1 MDLIFYCDESC
12 HIQFDHVEY
21 MSLVT
26 VFCSKSRDKN
36 INRDIRKIKEKY
48 RIDANQELKWTKISN
63 SNLQLYKEIINYIS
77 EKTYIRVRAVLAKKR
92 SVDELKLRNKTYD
105 QWYHSIYYYLLKHPL
120 DLITEAKVEFVDCF
134 LFIDKKDI
142 YTNENINILAN
153 YLNRHFAYSHNFI
166 PKAVESHEH
175 QLVQVADIIAG
186 ALTYRKRFPQSNT
199 PKNELC
205 NFIEEKLGPLSV
217 KSSYKSINYN
227 LLIMEKEEL

>member
-1 MDLIFYCDESC
+1 ME
-12 HIQFDHVEY
+12 FD
-21 MSLVT
+21 
-26 VFCSKSRDKN
+26 
-36 INRDIRKIKEKY
+36 
-48 RIDANQELKWTKISN
+48 
-63 SNLQLYKEIINYIS
+63 
-77 EKTYIRVRAVLAKKR
+77 
-92 SVDELKLRNKTYD
+92 
-105 QWYHSIYYYLLKHPL
+105 
-120 DLITEAKVEFVDCF
+120 DCF

-153 YLNRHFAYSHNFI
+153 YLNRHFAYRHNFI

>member
-1 MDLIFYCDESC
+1 M
-12 HIQFDHVEY
+12 
-21 MSLVT
+21 
-26 VFCSKSRDKN
+26 
-36 INRDIRKIKEKY
+36 
-48 RIDANQELKWTKISN
+48 
-63 SNLQLYKEIINYIS
+63 
-77 EKTYIRVRAVLAKKR
+77 LAKKR

-120 DLITEAKVEFVDCF
+120 DLITESKVEFDDCF

-217 KSSYKSINYN
+217 KSSYKSINDN

>member
-26 VFCSKSRDKN
+26 VFCSKSRTKN

-48 RIDANQELKWTKISN
+48 RIDTNQELKWTKISN

-92 SVDELKLRNKTYD
+92 SVDEFKLRNKTYD

-120 DLITEAKVEFVDCF
+120 DLITEAKVEFDDCF

-153 YLNRHFAYSHNFI
+153 YLNRHFAYIHNFI